1 MLTNKTKKKIILIT
15 SILQPYRISFYYKLS
30 KVLEDRCDLI
40 IYHGTKE
47 KEDGR
52 PAFIGPVPFR
62 EKGFPI
68 KTIKILSFT
77 IVINLGM
84 FKSVREY
91 NPDLIIM
98 QGISGDASLRLI
110 ARWAKKQGR
119 KLIFWTCGWEPG
131 LAKGWQLTLKNK
143 YVSSF
148 FRKANYHLTYSSNAT
163 KYVESMGVDNS
174 IIETCYNGIETDDL
188 FKNTT
193 EIIRKS
199 KEVRMEYNLSD
210 HTTFLFVGGLIL
222 EKKVNLLIDSFIELL
237 KKYDKIKLLI
247 IGDGPLKLMVKEK
260 LKVNDDLKIIFLGRI
275 IDGVDPYFAASDCF
289 VLPGVGGLALNQ
301 AMFWGKTC
309 IVSKADGTE
318 DDLVIEGI
326 TGYRFKENDLE
337 SLVSAMDRR
346 INESQNKVTMMSENS
361 HQIIINKSNVN
372 NMVNIFSSTIDN
384 LLMLNKKDNSK

>member
-1 MLTNKTKKKIILIT
+1 
-15 SILQPYRISFYYKLS
+15 
-30 KVLEDRCDLI
+30 
-40 IYHGTKE
+40 
-47 KEDGR
+47 
-52 PAFIGPVPFR
+52 
-62 EKGFPI
+62 
-68 KTIKILSFT
+68 
-77 IVINLGM
+77 
-84 FKSVREY
+84 
-91 NPDLIIM
+91 
-98 QGISGDASLRLI
+98 
-110 ARWAKKQGR
+110 
-119 KLIFWTCGWEPG
+119 
-131 LAKGWQLTLKNK
+131 
-143 YVSSF
+143 
-148 FRKANYHLTYSSNAT
+148 
-163 KYVESMGVDNS
+163 
-174 IIETCYNGIETDDL
+174 
-188 FKNTT
+188 
-193 EIIRKS
+193 
-199 KEVRMEYNLSD
+199 MEYNLSD